1 MLRPSQTFRKR
12 RGFTL
17 VEVLAAL
24 LFMAI
29 IIPVAMHGM
38 SVASRAGILGQRKV
52 AAMRVAE
59 RVLDEMLVTGQI
71 NSGSSTGTTAEGD
84 TSYPWTLSS
93 QTWSE
98 DSLTELT
105 VTVSFELQGNTYDV
119 SVSTLYDPTAVSAA
133 AAAAA
138 GTSA

>member
-1 MLRPSQTFRKR
+1 MRRSTQTFRKR

-59 RVLDEMLVTGQI
+59 RVLDELLVTGHI
-71 NSGSSTGTTAEGD
+71 NSGSSDGTTVEGD
-84 TSYPWTLSS
+84 TTYPWTRSEERRVGKECRS
-93 QTWSE
+93 RWSP
-98 DSLTELT
+98 
-105 VTVSFELQGNTYDV
+105 YH
-119 SVSTLYDPTAVSAA
+119 
-133 AAAAA
+133 
-138 GTSA
+138 